1 MIVLSPSIAMMIK
14 KKAKDTTRKNVA
26 RSSAIMMTHLLCW
39 PGCFLLP
46 TSHLG
51 ELDPQWAE
59 SVPITMPEERDED
72 SPQHAEHDRD
82 IIPAPDHY
90 AVAGWL

>member
-1 MIVLSPSIAMMIK
+1 MMIK

-39 PGCFLLP
+39 PGCFFS
-46 TSHLG
+46 TQIALG

-59 SVPITMPEERDED
+59 SVPITMPEGRDEA
-72 SPQHAEHDRD
+72 SPLSMPSM
-82 IIPAPDHY
+82 IVILPTPDHY
-90 AVAGWL
+90 AVADWL